1 MHKLEQEK
9 QQYFNLDKDY
19 PFGKRTDLYRHLQTL
34 CSKTYLMHS
43 ISSHYNDRTFSPEKT
58 GMLRPTTVLAG
69 FAVKADLE
77 EDLQLDEFE
86 QQYVDAGTPAHL

>member
-1 MHKLEQEK
+1 
-9 QQYFNLDKDY
+9 
-19 PFGKRTDLYRHLQTL
+19 
-34 CSKTYLMHS
+34 MHS

-58 GMLRPTTVLAG
+58 GMLRPSTILAG

-86 QQYVDAGTPAHL
+86 L